1 MLHASRVVC
10 TLELLVFLAFM
21 LPMPHCLGDE
31 FYGAPFLGVF
41 VTELKQ
47 YRLQLPGSTRGVE
60 ASVGLRSTISINIV
74 NQQGMP

>member
-1 MLHASRVVC
+1 MLHTSRIAC

-21 LPMPHCLGDE
+21 LPMPRRLGDE
-31 FYGAPFLGVF
+31 VYGAPFLGVF

-47 YRLQLPGSTRGVE
+47 YRLQLPGSTRGAE
-60 ASVGLRSTISINIV
+60 AGIGLRSTISINIV